1 MSRPIS
7 LVPAMRRV
15 LAPALVAALALPA
28 GLRAQDAQSP
38 QPATEQP
45 PAPGPLRPWQF
56 PQVQSFTLDNGLR
69 VLLVERHSLPM
80 ISMRAIVDAGSLR
93 ESAEQ
98 NGLAALTGGLLE
110 EGTGTMSGAQIAR
123 RMEELGAQ
131 FGTGASYSLAFA
143 DLAALKPVFPEAL
156 RLLGQTLM
164 EPGFPQ
170 SEFDRV
176 KAEMIA
182 GYEQRM
188 ATVGGLSQD
197 AFYRAAFE
205 ESAPMAR
212 PPQGTRATLEK
223 LTRDDVVR
231 WHHTMYA
238 PSVTTI
244 LIVGD
249 LTAAEARRHVEQ
261 AFGAWKGSRTEMSEP
276 ANPPRAA
283 RGTRIVLVDRPGS
296 VQSGLVVGRAGL
308 LASDPEYLPLVAF
321 NQVLGGAVSARL
333 NNVLREKH
341 GWTYGAFSGL
351 DLRRAGGAFTISSS
365 VRTDATDSAVV
376 AAIAEYRRAITEPV
390 PEQELQGA
398 VTNIVASFPTAVQP
412 VQALQARLQNLILWG
427 LPLDYYASYRERL
440 SALKPADV
448 QAAAQ
453 RKLSTDDVVVVIAG
467 DLSKIEQPLRAR
479 NIGSIEVWDATGRK
493 LR

>member
-1 MSRPIS
+1 MSRPTT
-7 LVPAMRRV
+7 MRRA
-15 LAPALVAALALPA
+15 LAPALAVLAIAAAPLA
-28 GLRAQDAQSP
+28 AQDA
-38 QPATEQP
+38 PAKVAP
-45 PAPGPLRPWQF
+45 PAPGALRAWQF
-56 PQVQSFTLDNGLR
+56 PQVQSFTLGNGLR

-80 ISMRAIVDAGSLR
+80 ISMRAIMDAGSLR
-93 ESAEQ
+93 EGAEQ
-98 NGLAALTGGLLE
+98 NGLAALTGALLE
-110 EGTGTMSGAQIAR
+110 EGTGTMSGSQIAR

-131 FGTGASYSLAFA
+131 FGTGATYSLAFA
-143 DLAALKPVFPEAL
+143 DLAALKPVFPDAL
-156 RLLGQTLM
+156 RLLAQTII
-164 EPGFPQ
+164 EPGFPRA
-170 SEFDRV
+170 EFDR
-176 KAEMIA
+176 ARSEMIA
-182 GYEQRM
+182 AYEQRN
-188 ATVGGLSQD
+188 ATVGGLAQD
-197 AFYRAAFE
+197 AFFRAAFE
-205 ESAPMAR
+205 ESAPMSR
-212 PPQGTRATLEK
+212 PAQGTRASLEK

-276 ANPPRAA
+276 ANAPRAA

-321 NQVLGGAVSARL
+321 NHVLGGAVSARL
-333 NNVLREKH
+333 NSNLREKH

-351 DLRRAGGAFTISSS
+351 DLRRAGGAFTITSSI
-365 VRTDATDSAVV
+365 RTDATDSAVV
-376 AAIAEYRRAITEPV
+376 EALAEYRRAIGEAV
-390 PEQELQGA
+390 PAAELTGA
-398 VTNIVASFPTAVQP
+398 VNNIVGSFPTAVQP

-427 LPLDYYASYRERL
+427 LPLDYYATYRERL
-440 SALKPADV
+440 SALTAAEV

-453 RKLSTDDVVVVIAG
+453 RKLSPDDVVVVIAG

-479 NIGSIEVWDATGRK
+479 NLGTIEVWDATGRK